1 MKSQLKSGVILSYI
15 NLSLSTII
23 PLVYTPIMLR
33 MLGQSEYGIYSLA
46 SSTISYLSLLS
57 FGFGA
62 TIVRYIAKY
71 RAEGNEEEVKETY
84 GFFILLYIILAI
96 IVFCCGVVISL
107 NVDNIFYK
115 GLTNS
120 ELNKTKILLLIMS
133 FNTALSFPLSVFS
146 SVVVAYER
154 YVFRKIVDML
164 STIIAPLA
172 NLIVLYLGFASV
184 GMCLTT
190 TCIQFAMLPL
200 NVFYCSRVLKISPRF
215 SALKIGVIKEMLG
228 FSFFVFLGSIADMLF
243 WSTDKVIL
251 GMLASSAAV
260 AVYNIGGTFN
270 SMIMNLSTSIS
281 GVLAPRITAM
291 VVKKNESQQLSELF
305 IKIGRLQ
312 YLVIALVISGYT
324 VFGRQFIYLWAGP
337 EYNNAYYIA
346 LLTIVPL
353 SIPLI
358 QNTGLSVLIAQN
370 RHQFRS
376 IVYLV
381 IAIINAVSTYFAV
394 PYYGIYGAAICS
406 CISYLIG
413 QGYIMNI
420 YYYKKAGINIPE
432 FWRQIMKMSIIPFFM
447 MSIGLLIAGNFW
459 DMSWGELL
467 GGIIIYTGLYF
478 ILMYKFVM
486 NEYEINLFH
495 NGILR
500 ICKLMKH
507 YF

>member
-46 SSTISYLSLLS
+46 SSAISYLSLLS

-71 RAEGNEEEVKETY
+71 RAEGNEEEEKETY

-184 GMCLTT
+184 
-190 TCIQFAMLPL
+190 A
-200 NVFYCSRVLKISPRF
+200 
-215 SALKIGVIKEMLG
+215 
-228 FSFFVFLGSIADMLF
+228 
-243 WSTDKVIL
+243 
-251 GMLASSAAV
+251 
-260 AVYNIGGTFN
+260 
-270 SMIMNLSTSIS
+270 
-281 GVLAPRITAM
+281 
-291 VVKKNESQQLSELF
+291 
-305 IKIGRLQ
+305 
-312 YLVIALVISGYT
+312 
-324 VFGRQFIYLWAGP
+324 
-337 EYNNAYYIA
+337 
-346 LLTIVPL
+346 
-353 SIPLI
+353 
-358 QNTGLSVLIAQN
+358 
-370 RHQFRS
+370 
-376 IVYLV
+376 
-381 IAIINAVSTYFAV
+381 
-394 PYYGIYGAAICS
+394 
-406 CISYLIG
+406 
-413 QGYIMNI
+413 
-420 YYYKKAGINIPE
+420 
-432 FWRQIMKMSIIPFFM
+432 
-447 MSIGLLIAGNFW
+447 
-459 DMSWGELL
+459 
-467 GGIIIYTGLYF
+467 
-478 ILMYKFVM
+478 
-486 NEYEINLFH
+486 
-495 NGILR
+495 
-500 ICKLMKH
+500 
-507 YF
+507 